1 MSQAMI
7 HASPYD
13 WGQQNVRKVM
23 MQVQMAA
30 TPALLVH
37 VYFYGIGIL
46 VQIAIGL
53 AFALAAEAIM
63 LKLRDKPLKPYLTDW
78 SVVLTT
84 IDIVFCLPPTS
95 PWWIIA
101 LASLFAVVVAKHI
114 FGGLGY
120 NIFNPAMAGYA
131 FVLLSFPA
139 IMTVWHLPHHLVA
152 VPLDAWQTLQLIFT
166 GQLPP
171 NMTLDALTG
180 ATPLEAART
189 GILNDQPLSSIY
201 ANEIVFAGQSFATSQ
216 FWLSM
221 TFLAGGLWLLYKGVI
236 RWQMP
241 VGFIATIALLATLFN
256 LYDSERYASAS
267 FHLLS
272 GATLFA
278 AFFIITDPVTG
289 STTPSGRL
297 YFGMGIGALVYI
309 IRTWG
314 GYADAIAFAVLMMNM
329 LVPWIDAM
337 TVPRVYGHELNKPT
351 GKAHERH

>member
-1 MSQAMI
+1 MQPTIM

-37 VYFYGIGIL
+37 AYFFGIGIF

-53 AFALAAEAIM
+53 TFAFLAEALM
-63 LKLRDKPLKPYLTDW
+63 LQLRGKPIKPYLTDW

-101 LASLFAVVVAKHI
+101 LATLFAVVIAKHV

-120 NIFNPAMAGYA
+120 NVFNPAMAGYA
-131 FVLLSFPA
+131 FVLISFPA
-139 IMTVWHLPHHLVA
+139 VMTVWHLPNALVSN
-152 VPLDAWQTLQLIFT
+152 PLDAWQTISFIFS
-166 GQLPP
+166 GQLP
-171 NMTLDALTG
+171 NGIGLDALTG
-180 ATPLEAART
+180 ATPLEATRT
-189 GILNDQPLSSIY
+189 GLLNGQTLDQIMQH
-201 ANEIVFAGQSFATSQ
+201 EIIFAGNSIAPSS
-216 FWLSM
+216 FWLSIA
-221 TFLAGGLWLLYKGVI
+221 FLVGGLGLLIKGII

-241 VGFIATIALLATLFN
+241 VGFIVAISLLATIFHS
-256 LYDSERYASAS
+256 YDPTHYTNAA
-267 FHLLS
+267 FHLFS
-272 GATLFA
+272 GATMLA

-297 YFGMGIGALVYI
+297 YFGIGAGVLVYV

-314 GYADAIAFAVLMMNM
+314 GYADAIAFAVLIMNM
-329 LVPWIDAM
+329 FVPWIDSV
-337 TVPRVYGHELNKPT
+337 TVPRVYGHNNAKRT
-351 GKAHERH
+351 HHE

>member
-1 MSQAMI
+1 MQSPII

-23 MQVQMAA
+23 MQVQMAT
-30 TPALLVH
+30 TPAILVH

-53 AFALAAEAIM
+53 AFALAAEAVM
-63 LKLRDKPLKPYLTDW
+63 LKWRNKPLKPYLTDW
-78 SVVLTT
+78 SLVITV
-84 IDIVFCLPPTS
+84 IGIAFCLPPTS
-95 PWWIIA
+95 PWWLIA
-101 LASLFAVVVAKHI
+101 LASVFAIGIAKHL

-120 NIFNPAMAGYA
+120 NVFNPAMAGYV

-139 IMTVWHLPHHLVA
+139 LVSQWTLPNYLVST
-152 VPLDAWQTLQLIFT
+152 PLDAWQTIQLIFT
-166 GQLPP
+166 GQLP
-171 NMTLDALTG
+171 THLSFDALTG

-189 GILNDQPLSSIY
+189 GILNNQELSNIY
-201 ANEIVFAGQSFATSQ
+201 ADEIVFAGQSFAISQ

-241 VGFIATIALLATLFN
+241 VGFLLSLCLLAIAFHW
-256 LYDSERYASAS
+256 YDAERYAGVS
-267 FHLLS
+267 FHLFS

-297 YFGMGIGALVYI
+297 YFAMGIGALVYI

-337 TVPRVYGHELNKPT
+337 TIPRVYGYDVSKAT
-351 GKAHERH
+351 GSNHERH

>member
-1 MSQAMI
+1 MSTPTF

-13 WGQQNVRKVM
+13 WGQQNVRQVM
-23 MQVQMAA
+23 MQVQLAA
-30 TPALLVH
+30 MPALLVH
-37 VYFYGIGIL
+37 TYFFGIGIL
-46 VQIAIGL
+46 IQIAIGL
-53 AFALAAEAIM
+53 FVAVSAEAIM
-63 LKLRDKPLKPYLTDW
+63 LYWRQKPLKPYLTDW

-101 LASLFAVVVAKHI
+101 LATLFAVVIAKHI

-131 FVLLSFPA
+131 FVLISFPA
-139 IMTVWHLPHHLVA
+139 VMTVWHLPNALVA
-152 VPLDAWQTLQLIFT
+152 QPLDAWQTFELIMT
-166 GQLPP
+166 GQLPTSI
-171 NMTLDALTG
+171 TLDALTG

-189 GILNDQPLSSIY
+189 GLLNEQSLSQIF
-201 ANEIVFAGQSFATSQ
+201 AHEVVFAGQSYANSAL
-216 FWLSM
+216 WLSM
-221 TFLAGGLWLLYKGVI
+221 AFLAGGLWLLYRGII

-241 VGFIATIALLATLFN
+241 VGFLLTITLLATAFH
-256 LYDSERYASAS
+256 LYDPERYGSAA

-297 YFGMGIGALVYI
+297 YFGMGIGALVYV

-314 GYADAIAFAVLMMNM
+314 GYADAIAFAVLIMNM

-337 TVPRVYGHELNKPT
+337 TVPRVYGHNTHTPAEHH
-351 GKAHERH
+351 HE